1 MTSIKTSIIL
11 LIVTFLFTKCE
22 LIQGHSYKEKIE
34 RDTTINPQ
42 NAYSKLFLDSVEVEN
57 FISQETNSDSI
68 AQKIKNFYNLRNYAF
83 AWFDEDGLTVQGEG
97 FWNAHN
103 QNKSLHMDSSTY
115 HMELHRLI
123 NKLPENGYYKDLKKD
138 SLNQAELRLTQHFF
152 EYVKFVY
159 EGKVDPEEMQWH
171 IPRRKVNAV
180 VLLDSL
186 LKNKRN
192 DEADWQPLNRS
203 FHLMQDALLRYY
215 AIEKNGGW
223 DTIATTGKKFKE
235 GTENKLIKEVKRRL
249 YLSGDFKEED
259 TSAIY
264 TKTLKVA
271 VTKVEKGFGLN
282 EDGVIDDKL
291 IQLLNVPVKKR
302 LETMLVNLERM
313 KWMPEQSNNFIVA
326 NIPEYRLHVYE
337 NNKEV
342 LNMDIV
348 VGKAANRTVI
358 FSDELKYVVFSP
370 YWNIPK
376 SIVQNEILPSMQKN
390 SNYLNRNNMEITG
403 YNNGLPVVRQK
414 PGNSNSLGLV
424 KFIFPNQYNIYFHD
438 TPAKSLFQRDKRAFS
453 HGCIRLHKPFE
464 FAKYLLRDNSTW
476 TDEKIRE
483 AMHSD
488 KEKWVTLKSSVP
500 VFITYFTSWV
510 GEDGTVF
517 FRDDVY
523 NHDVKMKE
531 HLLL

>member
-1 MTSIKTSIIL
+1 MKSFHTYIL
-11 LIVTFLFTKCE
+11 IFTITFLFTKCD
-22 LIQGHSYKEKIE
+22 LIQGHSYNEKIE
-34 RDTTINPQ
+34 RDTSINPQ
-42 NAYSKLFLDSVEVEN
+42 NAYSKLFLDSLEVEN
-57 FISQETNSDSI
+57 FISKETDSDSI
-68 AQKIKNFYNLRNYAF
+68 AQKIRNFYNLRNYAY
-83 AWFDEDGLTVQGEG
+83 AWFDEEGLTVQGEG

-103 QNKSLHMDSSTY
+103 QNASMHMDSSKY
-115 HMELHRLI
+115 HMELHHLI
-123 NKLPENGYYKDLKKD
+123 SKLPENGYYKSLNKD
-138 SLNQAELRLTQHFF
+138 SINRAELRLTQHFF
-152 EYVKFVY
+152 EYVKVVY
-159 EGKVDPEEMQWH
+159 EGKIDPEEMQWH

-192 DEADWQPLNRS
+192 NELDWQPLNRP
-203 FHLMQDALLRYY
+203 FHLLQDALFRYY
-215 AIEKNGGW
+215 KVEKNGGW
-223 DTIATTGKKFKE
+223 DTIAVTGKKLKE
-235 GTENKLIKEVKRRL
+235 GVENKLIKKVKQRL
-249 YLSGDFKEED
+249 YLSGDYTEED

-264 TKTLKVA
+264 TKSLKMA
-271 VTKVEKGFGLN
+271 VIKAEKGFGLT
-282 EDGVIDDKL
+282 EDGIIDDQL
-291 IQLLNVPVKKR
+291 IKMLNVPVRKR

-313 KWMPEQSNNFIVA
+313 KWMPDQPEDFIMA

-337 NNKEV
+337 NNKQV

-358 FSDELKYVVFSP
+358 FSDDLKYVVFSP
-370 YWNIPK
+370 YWNVPK
-376 SIVQNEILPSMQKN
+376 SIVQNEIMPSMQKN
-390 SNYLNRNNMEITG
+390 SNYLDRNNMEITG
-403 YNNGLPVVRQK
+403 YNNGIPVVRQK

-464 FAKYLLRDNSTW
+464 FAKYLLRDNSAW

-483 AMHSD
+483 AMNSD
-488 KEKWVTLKSSVP
+488 KEKWVTLKKSIP

-523 NHDVKMKE
+523 DHDKKMKE